1 MTDHVAVLLLDLA
14 LILLIAHA
22 FGALARRFG
31 QPPVIGEILAGILL
45 GPTLFAGGLS
55 AVVIPADVRPL
66 LSPLANVGVALFM
79 FLVGLELDR
88 SLLTAGRRVMTGV
101 ALSATLV
108 PFALGALLAWHLL
121 DRHETT
127 HPLGFVLFL
136 GVAMGATA
144 FPVLA
149 RILTDRG
156 LRKTPLG
163 ALSLGIAAIGD
174 VVVWSVLTGVVV
186 LVGGTGSEWRLLLT
200 VPYAAVLL
208 FVVRPLLR
216 RLGTR
221 RATSGADT
229 RRLVVITI
237 GVLASGGATEWL
249 GLHFAFGAFL
259 FGFVF
264 PKDTDSRLRADVARR
279 VGSITSVL
287 LPVYFVTAGLK
298 VDLSTI
304 DVSGF
309 LDLALVLL
317 VAVVGKGGRRLRRGA
332 PAPGAP
338 ARRGVPRRAVE
349 HARPDG
355 TRHPHHRVATGPAP
369 GGPVLADGRH
379 GPGDHR
385 DDRAAADAG
394 RPGERAP
401 LAPRT
406 GRRRGA
412 PRRGA
417 PHRTRWPVT
426 GTPVTPDASDHRGRR
441 SSGRSGWNVGR
452 CSAWRGRACPSR
464 SSGGSSSGA
473 TSGGGSAPPRSS
485 WGPSASPSSSTRSG
499 WAPARWA
506 RPASSGS
513 GCWRCPR

>member
-88 SLLTAGRRVMTGV
+88 SLLATGRRVMTGV

-121 DRHETT
+121 NRHETT

-156 LRKTPLG
+156 LQTTPLG
-163 ALSLGIAAIGD
+163 VLSLGIAAIGD

-186 LVGGTGSEWRLLLT
+186 LVGGTGSEWRLLLA

-221 RATSGADT
+221 QATSGTDT

-317 VAVVGKGGRRLRRGA
+317 VAVGGKGGGAYVAARLQRVPPRDAASLAVLLNTRGLTELVILTIGLQLGLLQEDLYSLMVVMA
-332 PAPGAP
+332 LVTTAM
-338 ARRGVPRRAVE
+338 
-349 HARPDG
+349 
-355 TRHPHHRVATGPAP
+355 T
-369 GGPVLADGRH
+369 
-379 GPGDHR
+379 
-385 DDRAAADAG
+385 
-394 RPGERAP
+394 AP
-401 LAPRT
+401 LLTLVDR
-406 GRRRGA
+406 
-412 PRRGA
+412 
-417 PHRTRWPVT
+417 V
-426 GTPVTPDASDHRGRR
+426 SGRR
-441 SSGRSGWNVGR
+441 SRLGPDVDVAHTGPVPRTRPGGR
-452 CSAWRGRACPSR
+452 
-464 SSGGSSSGA
+464 
-473 TSGGGSAPPRSS
+473 
-485 WGPSASPSSSTRSG
+485 
-499 WAPARWA
+499 
-506 RPASSGS
+506 
-513 GCWRCPR
+513 